1 MRASEDRDSLPRR
14 RSDEPEACG
23 ETDDLSTEAAEQAD
37 HDGQHDH
44 GDAGVGPRRRAP
56 GQLLLLQ
63 LLVGLVGGSPA
74 GMSAREGS
82 APGVS
87 PCW

>member
-1 MRASEDRDSLPRR
+1 MRAGEDRDSLPRAG
-14 RSDEPEACG
+14 SDEPEACG
-23 ETDDLSTEAAEQAD
+23 QADDLAPEATEHTDDDCQND
-37 HDGQHDH
+37 DGDTC
-44 GDAGVGPRRRAP
+44 VGPRRRVP